1 MSIDKK
7 ALFNLSSEP
16 YLKPISD
23 LGVGFYNLDENTAVL
38 QFQLSN
44 SKGPLLISEN
54 NLTAYAYF
62 ESTNGSASDVIELNI
77 IDGSKGLVEITL
89 DTAFLQASTS
99 TTVKGQ
105 VYIAV
110 NNHDGDPTYNEV
122 AVFREFTFEVAD
134 ALINKISAFTKVE
147 NIRMFNQLKIHVEQ
161 RVNDIDA
168 AIANGEDYVAQM
180 NATLLNGKTQLNQ
193 IVTDGTSTINGSITQ
208 AKADITAK
216 INSATSEITTLS
228 NNTKTDVQNTADNAI
243 TEITDTSNT
252 ATTHVDTK
260 VAEFNQT
267 VLDNGFVTPEQLTT
281 DLDALD
287 WQKYKMTNDDGG
299 ALGLSG
305 VDFSDT
311 VFLDSLI
318 PGTYYTATSKNS
330 PSGVNPNAFVFIYH
344 REDGEVKRIEYKPY
358 NSGRSFVKTYYQEW
372 SDWTE
377 IGSVEDTGWI
387 PYTLINGAEGNT
399 VYKSGDNNGF
409 DNAYRIIKNGDI
421 TKRMIRINARNISQ
435 GMILASL
442 PSQFA
447 KHTQIAPV
455 RTPRSQG
462 GAIVEI
468 KPGGD
473 LIFQYY
479 NGTSSNWIETDY
491 IYGQYEWTE

>member
-16 YLKPISD
+16 YLKPISN

-44 SKGPLLISEN
+44 SKGPLLIHEN

-62 ESTNGSASDVIELNI
+62 ESDNGSASDVVELEIKDSNNGI
-77 IDGSKGLVEITL
+77 VEITL

-105 VYIAV
+105 VYMAV
-110 NNHDGDPTYNEV
+110 NNHDGDPAYNEV

-147 NIRMFNQLKIHVEQ
+147 NIRMFNQLKIHIEQ
-161 RVNDIDA
+161 RVSDIDA

-180 NATLLNGKTQLNQ
+180 KATLLNGKSQLNQ
-193 IVTDGTSTINGSITQ
+193 IVTDGTATIDGSVTQ

-216 INSATSEITTLS
+216 IDLATAEITTLS

-252 ATTHVDTK
+252 ATTHLDTK

-281 DLDALD
+281 DLDALT
-287 WQKYKMTNDDGG
+287 WQKYKMTNDDG
-299 ALGLSG
+299 
-305 VDFSDT
+305 T
-311 VFLDSLI
+311 FLDVNLDNDLAALQALA
-318 PGTYYTATSKNS
+318 PGYYYTTNTPGIVGSSTAGYTHVEYRDSL
-330 PSGVNPNAFVFIYH
+330 
-344 REDGEVKRIEYKPY
+344 VKRITFRPY
-358 NSGRSFVKTYYQEW
+358 NSTQEFIMIYYNEW
-372 SDWTE
+372 SSWERVDNDQN
-377 IGSVEDTGWI
+377 DTGWVS
-387 PYTLINGAEGNT
+387 YTLINGAVEGGAYT
-399 VYKSGDNNGF
+399 SLEDNGF
-409 DNAYRIIKNGDI
+409 TCAYRTIESGGV
-421 TKRMIRINARNISQ
+421 KRKQIRFNVKKLTQTMNFAQ
-435 GMILASL
+435 L
-442 PSQFA
+442 PA
-447 KHTQIAPV
+447 KFVEHTQVAPV
-455 RTPRSQG
+455 RTPRNRH

-468 KPGGD
+468 KADGKLFFTHYGD
-473 LIFQYY
+473 
-479 NGTSSNWIETDY
+479 TWIDTDY